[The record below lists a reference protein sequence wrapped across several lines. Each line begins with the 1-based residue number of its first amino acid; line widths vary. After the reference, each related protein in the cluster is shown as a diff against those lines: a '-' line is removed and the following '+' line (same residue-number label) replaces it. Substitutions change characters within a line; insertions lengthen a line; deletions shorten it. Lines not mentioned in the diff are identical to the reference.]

1 MFLRPRQ
8 FGWLAEEGVEGWALP
23 SGGLEEGLW
32 GGRVGDDGAVEAVEG
47 GLLGVA
53 LLLFA
58 ELAERLELL
67 LVEGAEGRR
76 LVEDGVVAVEVAEVA
91 LKRVGVSPGHSGVEE
106 AELVERVLD
115 GGVVEKLGEGV
126 AVALGLADEVEKKVE
141 GEVGEEGVGLAEEQ
155 TLLLM
160 AERRGREAVRRI
172 VVRQGAERRQC
183 VVRPLGADGLD
194 RLDQLRQTA
203 VVVVRRG
210 FLVAPARANQAQQH
224 RKKQKCGEKS
234 RLQIG
239 KPEDKW
245 HINVG
250 LDASGQGAQA
260 DLHNIAFGRKETKQ
274 MERLDGRQCDELREW
289 ELTLDFQRH
298 PAGSVLVRC
307 GNTRVICAVSVEE
320 GVPRWMKEQGVAG
333 GWITGEYQMLPS
345 ATATRTEREV
355 VRGKLS
361 GRSAEIQ
368 RLVGRSLRAAVDL
381 DKLPGLTL
389 HVDCD
394 VIDAD
399 GGTRCAS
406 ITGASVALQLA
417 ARRLLADGRI
427 SEWPL
432 LSPVAAVSVGI
443 VDGTPMLDLCYR
455 EDSAAAV
462 DMNVVMTAAGRYVEI
477 QGTGEEAT
485 FSDDELAQLL
495 ALARKGL
502 GDIFRMTEAC
512 LGAR

>member
-1 MFLRPRQ
+1 M
-8 FGWLAEEGVEGWALP
+8 
-23 SGGLEEGLW
+23 
-32 GGRVGDDGAVEAVEG
+32 
-47 GLLGVA
+47 
-53 LLLFA
+53 
-58 ELAERLELL
+58 
-67 LVEGAEGRR
+67 
-76 LVEDGVVAVEVAEVA
+76 
-91 LKRVGVSPGHSGVEE
+91 K
-106 AELVERVLD
+106 
-115 GGVVEKLGEGV
+115 
-126 AVALGLADEVEKKVE
+126 
-141 GEVGEEGVGLAEEQ
+141 
-155 TLLLM
+155 
-160 AERRGREAVRRI
+160 
-172 VVRQGAERRQC
+172 
-183 VVRPLGADGLD
+183 
-194 RLDQLRQTA
+194 
-203 VVVVRRG
+203 
-210 FLVAPARANQAQQH
+210 
-224 RKKQKCGEKS
+224 
-234 RLQIG
+234 
-239 KPEDKW
+239 
-245 HINVG
+245 
-250 LDASGQGAQA
+250 
-260 DLHNIAFGRKETKQ
+260 
-274 MERLDGRQCDELREW
+274 RLDGRQCDELREW

-381 DKLPGLTL
+381 AKLPGLTL

-417 ARRLLADGRI
+417 ARKLLADGRI

-455 EDSAAAV
+455 EDSAAEV

-485 FSDDELAQLL
+485 FSDAELARLL

-502 GDIFRMTEAC
+502 GDIFRMTEAH